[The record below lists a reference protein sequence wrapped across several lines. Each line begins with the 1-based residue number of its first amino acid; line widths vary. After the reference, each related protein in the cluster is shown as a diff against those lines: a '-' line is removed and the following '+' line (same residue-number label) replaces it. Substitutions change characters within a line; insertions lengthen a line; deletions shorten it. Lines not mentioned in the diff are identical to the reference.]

1 MREGESQKYQNLRG
15 QMAKYLCL
23 PQDSG
28 KYGQSYLKK
37 IVETNIEG
45 MQPIKQGHL
54 ACEPH
59 FSEDTIKAT
68 TSRGFKPA
76 VFSKQ
81 IQGRW

>member
-1 MREGESQKYQNLRG
+1 
-15 QMAKYLCL
+15 MAKYICL

-59 FSEDTIKAT
+59 FSEDTHQSNNF
-68 TSRGFKPA
+68 SRF
-76 VFSKQ
+76 
-81 IQGRW
+81 